1 MNIANNVLRHYLKNV
16 YFINGTPYAGKSTMC
31 KMLAEEYGMIH
42 CGENYMLDRMLPIA
56 TQEEQ
61 PNVCYFKTKRD
72 WQEFLNRTPA
82 EYEAWIRGN
91 SWEAASFEVAELI
104 RISAKQKV
112 IVDTDIP
119 LELLQEITDY
129 DHVAVML
136 SPQSMSVDYF
146 FQRDDPEKQF
156 LLSQIQEADDP
167 EKTMENF
174 RACIARICAQEY
186 YNAWLHSGFYTLVR
200 ENVTEDTRQETL
212 EKLARHF
219 GLKKI

>member
-31 KMLAEEYGMIH
+31 KMLAEEYDMIH
-42 CGENYMLDRMLPIA
+42 CGENYMLDRLLPIA

-61 PNVCYFKTKRD
+61 PNLCYFKTKRD
-72 WQEFLNRTPA
+72 WQEFLNRRPE
-82 EYEAWIRGN
+82 EYEAWIHGN

-104 RISAKQKV
+104 RISANQKV

-119 LELLQEITDY
+119 LELLQKISDY
-129 DHVAVML
+129 DHIAIML
-136 SPQSMSVDYF
+136 SPQSMSVNYF

-156 LLSQIQEADDP
+156 LLHQIQLSEYP

-174 RACIARICAQEY
+174 RACIARTCTQEHY
-186 YNAWLHSGFYTLVR
+186 DAWLNSGFYTLVR
-200 ENVTEDTRQETL
+200 ENVTEDTRKETMEL
-212 EKLARHF
+212 LARHF
-219 GLKKI
+219 GLIS